1 MEMNAETVFLW
12 VMAVALIVFMVLF
25 VVWVMAS

>member
-1 MEMNAETVFLW
+1 MNAETVFLW